1 MDACYTRAPSVKAM
15 MPGREETALEFGELQ
30 DVTLRDVWGNEAQH
44 FTPWLAANM
53 ERLSEAIGIP
63 LESEGTEVAVEQ
75 FSADIVAR
83 NPADGSRVLIENQL
97 EGSDHRHLGQILTYL
112 AGVQAQTVIWV
123 ARDFDES
130 HRSAIRWLNDH
141 TEEPFAFFAVR
152 VRVVQ
157 IADSPLVPLFEVLE
171 RPSAWDRTV
180 RTTVATDTSTRTQFR
195 LDFWTHYA
203 GRHPNDGVSAGHKLS
218 HFWVGIQSAQLY
230 LSAYVA
236 QRSVGVSVRGE
247 LGEASEAVLARIQ
260 KWEQDLRDKLG
271 VEIGKGT
278 SWGSYAQSRHRI
290 DATDRDNWPAMADWL
305 HAKVADYRRVLENSP
320 APASE

>member
-1 MDACYTRAPSVKAM
+1 M
-15 MPGREETALEFGELQ
+15 
-30 DVTLRDVWGNEAQH
+30 
-44 FTPWLAANM
+44 
-53 ERLSEAIGIP
+53 
-63 LESEGTEVAVEQ
+63 
-75 FSADIVAR
+75 
-83 NPADGSRVLIENQL
+83 
-97 EGSDHRHLGQILTYL
+97 
-112 AGVQAQTVIWV
+112 
-123 ARDFDES
+123 
-130 HRSAIRWLNDH
+130 
-141 TEEPFAFFAVR
+141 R

-180 RTTVATDTSTRTQFR
+180 RTTVATDTSKRTQFR

-305 HAKVADYRRVLENSP
+305 HAKIADYRRVLENSP